1 MMLLIAGLLLFLAIH
16 FVPTRPALR
25 NGMVRSL
32 GEGGYK
38 GLFSI
43 VSLIGLVLIVY
54 GYGQARVASSSVNP
68 QLWVSPTWTR
78 HIAYLLML
86 PAFIL
91 LVAAYVPSRIRDRAK
106 HPMIAAVKVW
116 AFSHLLVRGDLAGV
130 LLFGSL
136 LAWAV
141 YDRISLKHRTDGRGP
156 LGNTPGTARG
166 DVIAIVV
173 GLALYGFMVVIG
185 HAWLIGTPLLRLSFA
200 P

>member
-1 MMLLIAGLLLFLAIH
+1 MTLLIAGLLLFLAIH

-25 NGMVRSL
+25 NGMIGSL

-38 GLFSI
+38 GLFSV

-54 GYGQARVASSSVNP
+54 GYGQARIAPSSVNP
-68 QLWVSPTWTR
+68 QLWVSPAWTR
-78 HIAYLLML
+78 HVSYLLML
-86 PAFIL
+86 ISFIL

-106 HPMIAAVKVW
+106 HPMVAAVKIW

-130 LLFGSL
+130 LLFGSF

-141 YDRISLKHRTDGRGP
+141 YDRISLKHRANGRGP
-156 LGNTPGTARG
+156 LGNAPGTARG
-166 DVIAIVV
+166 DVIAVVV

-185 HAWLIGTPLLRLSFA
+185 HAWLIGKPLLRLSFA